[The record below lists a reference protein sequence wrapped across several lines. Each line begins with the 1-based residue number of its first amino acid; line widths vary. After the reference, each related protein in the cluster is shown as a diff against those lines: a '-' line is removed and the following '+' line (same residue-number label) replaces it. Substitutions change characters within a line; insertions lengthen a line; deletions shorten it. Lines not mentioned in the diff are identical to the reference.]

1 MSTNPIKQRIPE
13 SKPKLSAQEWCDR
26 GNRILAG
33 IEPMT
38 EGKHAGEYMRRTDV
52 HWVLRDGRCVIEW
65 V

>member
-1 MSTNPIKQRIPE
+1 MATNPLKVETR
-13 SKPKLSAQEWCDR
+13 KPKLSAQEWCDR

-38 EGKHAGEYMRRTDV
+38 GKNHAGEYMRRDDV
-52 HWVLRDGRCVIEW
+52 RWVVKNGRCVIEW